1 VQFLSVNNLKIQTDM
16 FIKRYLHDI
25 HIAVEAIFANRVKS
39 ILTALGIIFGVAAVI
54 SMLAIGNGAEQ
65 EILEQIKL
73 VGVNNIVITPSSFSL
88 NEASTADN
96 GNTDNSKP
104 GGKKFSKGLTLL
116 DVEAIKQVVPTIEKI
131 TPVIS
136 FNYSALLDGIS
147 KPVVL
152 EGIENSY
159 FDLFNMQLDAGNRFN
174 QLQTEKGLP
183 VCIIGSNIKTQFF
196 RQENPIDKYIKCG
209 QIWLKIV
216 GVVEQRDFTASASD
230 ELGISSSDN
239 KIFIPVQTMLLRFKN
254 RALLRADEIAKANQR
269 SGGGGMVVIFGG
281 SEQTEDKGDTDPNL
295 NQLDKIIVQVK
306 ETEMLGQS
314 ANLIKRMLLRRHSG
328 LYDFEV
334 TIPELLLK
342 QQQKTKNI
350 FNVVLG
356 AIAGIS
362 LIVGGIGI
370 MNIMLASVMER
381 IREIGVR
388 QAVGAKQKDIIA
400 QFLAESTLIS
410 LTGGI
415 IGIILGIV
423 LSKVITAVFDIKTI
437 VSFFSIF
444 IAFGVSVVVGITFGY
459 LPAKKASE
467 NDPVVSLRS

>member
-1 VQFLSVNNLKIQTDM
+1 M
-16 FIKRYLHDI
+16 FFKRYLHDI
-25 HIAVEAIFANRVKS
+25 AIAVEAIFANRVKS
-39 ILTALGIIFGVAAVI
+39 VLTALGIIFGVAAVI

-73 VGVNNIVITPSSFSL
+73 VGVNNIVITPSTFSVKEGGN
-88 NEASTADN
+88 NEGSGSSSQTS
-96 GNTDNSKP
+96 GT
-104 GGKKFSKGLTLL
+104 KFSKGLTLL
-116 DVEAIKQVVPTIEKI
+116 DVEAIKQVLPSVERI

-159 FDLFNMQLDAGNRFN
+159 FELFNMQLAEGSQFN
-174 QLQTEKGLP
+174 DVQTKSGLP
-183 VCIIGSNIKTQFF
+183 VCVIGNNIKNVFF
-196 RQENPIDKYIKCG
+196 RQDDPIGKYIKCG
-209 QIWLKIV
+209 QIWLKVV
-216 GVVEQRDFTASASD
+216 GVVERRDFTASASD

-239 KIFIPVQTMLLRFKN
+239 KIFVPVQTMLLRFKN
-254 RALLRADEIAKANQR
+254 RSLLRADEIQKANQS
-269 SGGGGMVVIFGG
+269 SGGGGMVVIVGG
-281 SEQTEDKGDTDPNL
+281 AEQTDAPADTDNNL

-306 ETEMLGQS
+306 ETEQLSQS
-314 ANLIKRMLLRRHSG
+314 ANVIKKMLLRRHSD

-334 TIPELLLK
+334 SIPELLLK

-388 QAVGAKQKDIIA
+388 QAIGAKQKDIIA

-415 IGIILGIV
+415 IGIILGVV
-423 LSKVITAVFDIKTI
+423 LSRIITAVFDIKTVI
-437 VSFFSIF
+437 SLFSIL
-444 IAFGVSVVVGITFGY
+444 IAFGVSVVIGITFGY
-459 LPAKKASE
+459 LPAKKAAE

>member
-1 VQFLSVNNLKIQTDM
+1 M

-25 HIAVEAIFANRVKS
+25 LIAVEAIFANRLKS

-54 SMLAIGNGAEQ
+54 SMMAIGNGAEQ

-73 VGVNNIVITPSSFSL
+73 VGVNNIVITPSSYSMSEGGTS
-88 NEASTADN
+88 NDSDQ
-96 GNTDNSKP
+96 P
-104 GGKKFSKGLTLL
+104 GAKKFSKGLTLL
-116 DVEAIKQVVPTIEKI
+116 DVEAIQQVLPCIEKI

-136 FNYSALLDGIS
+136 FNYSALLNGIS

-152 EGIENSY
+152 EGIYNDY
-159 FDLFNMQLDAGNRFN
+159 FDLFNMQLAQGERFN
-174 QLQTEKGLP
+174 FGQTGKGLP
-183 VCIIGSNIKTQFF
+183 VCIIGNNIKEQFF
-196 RQENPIDKYIKCG
+196 RQQNPIGEYIKCG
-209 QIWLKIV
+209 QNWLKII
-216 GVVEQRDFTASASD
+216 GVVERRDFTASASD

-254 RALLRADEIAKANQR
+254 RSLIRADEVLKANQKN
-269 SGGGGMVVIFGG
+269 GEGMVVIFGG
-281 SEQTEDKGDTDPNL
+281 EEKEEEEPVDTDNNL

-306 ETEMLGQS
+306 DTEQLNQS
-314 ANLIKRMLLRRHSG
+314 ASLIKKMLLRRHSE

-334 TIPELLLK
+334 SIPELLLK
-342 QQQKTKNI
+342 QQQKTKKI

-356 AIAGIS
+356 VIAGIS

-370 MNIMLASVMER
+370 MNIMLASVLER

-388 QAVGAKQKDIIA
+388 QAIGAKQKDIIA

-415 IGIILGIV
+415 IGIILGVI
-423 LSKVITAVFDIKTI
+423 LSRIITAMFDIKTI
-437 VSFFSIF
+437 VSVFSIV
-444 IAFGVSVVVGITFGY
+444 IAFGVSVLVGVTFGY
-459 LPAKKASE
+459 LPAKRAAE